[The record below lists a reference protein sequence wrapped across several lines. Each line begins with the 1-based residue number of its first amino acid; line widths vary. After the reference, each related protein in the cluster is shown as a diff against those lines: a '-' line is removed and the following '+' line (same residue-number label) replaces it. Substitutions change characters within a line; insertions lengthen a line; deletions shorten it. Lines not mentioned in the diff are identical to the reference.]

1 LGFTDRPGERWL
13 MSSAAIR
20 ASRRLG
26 ERRLTDS
33 MAVRASSERRSD
45 RLGVQANQEKETA
58 SGGLSVR
65 SSSERPSARHA
76 RGHLASGWLISL
88 GFFPFI
94 ALLLSC
100 GPRWLGIWDSR
111 AHRLSAAHKATNKW
125 SMECLTVDWTL
136 KYWTENRGC

>member
-1 LGFTDRPGERWL
+1 

-45 RLGVQANQEKETA
+45 RLGVQANQEETA

-88 GFFPFI
+88 GLVRFYPNPYG
-94 ALLLSC
+94 L
-100 GPRWLGIWDSR
+100 RGIEGVLIPGKSKSFSIRIDPLQSVWI
-111 AHRLSAAHKATNKW
+111 
-125 SMECLTVDWTL
+125 
-136 KYWTENRGC
+136 ENNRTSP